1 VALNAASKGIWP
13 LKDDLPCSSGRLALY
28 SKAAE
33 VIAAIAAMIET
44 KAEGKLQN
52 AVGGLK
58 NAIRRV

>member
-1 VALNAASKGIWP
+1 
-13 LKDDLPCSSGRLALY
+13 LY